1 MIAQHRM
8 TRHTAY
14 RIPVFVRR
22 QFLSCQTDSLEDTDV
37 VPDNTGLT
45 DNGSCP
51 VVNREIV
58 SDLRPGWIS
67 IPVSEWAISVIMRGI
82 RERPTGIAG
91 AQYDSCRQPETG
103 IAKITSLMF

>member
-58 SDLRPGWIS
+58 SDLRPRMDIDTCLRMGHFS
-67 IPVSEWAISVIMRGI
+67 NHAGNKGNAQPV
-82 RERPTGIAG
+82 
-91 AQYDSCRQPETG
+91 
-103 IAKITSLMF
+103 

>member
-37 VPDNTGLT
+37 VPDNTGLPDT
-45 DNGSCP
+45 VSCQE
-51 VVNREIV
+51 VKRDLV
-58 SDLRPGWIS
+58 SDLHPRMEIDTLIRMGPFSNHAGNKGNAQ
-67 IPVSEWAISVIMRGI
+67 PV
-82 RERPTGIAG
+82 
-91 AQYDSCRQPETG
+91 
-103 IAKITSLMF
+103 